1 MVLPYVPD
9 GCLEQFSVS
18 VLCLAV
24 TEIRLKGIYFCS
36 VSLLGWCTFLISG
49 LSTNLW
55 SMTSYIFEDAYAEEQ

>member
-36 VSLLGWCTFLISG
+36 VSFFAWLVYVSH
-49 LSTNLW
+49 LW
-55 SMTSYIFEDAYAEEQ
+55 AEYKSLVYDKLHI